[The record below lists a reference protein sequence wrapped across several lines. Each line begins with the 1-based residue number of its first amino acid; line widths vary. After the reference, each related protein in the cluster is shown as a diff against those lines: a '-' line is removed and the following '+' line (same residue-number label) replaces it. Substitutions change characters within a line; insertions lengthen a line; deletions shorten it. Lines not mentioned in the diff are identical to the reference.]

1 MIKIMGQTKE
11 ERMSKRERLF
21 DLFIHDLRG
30 PLSIALTSADN
41 LLNKSER
48 YGPLTDR
55 QKKALAII
63 LRNIRKSQALVQQ
76 MIQLLLSEEK
86 LFLRKEFSIQEVFR
100 DSLLEAIETIL
111 PDKAEVF
118 SEEMNNREF
127 QQTLETHGIIVELS
141 GKYCTAPFCHDPDKF
156 RQIMT
161 NLLSNALKYRR
172 SRVRVSIG
180 GEDDLFV
187 SVEDD
192 GPGIPLG
199 QEEAIFERFFQFNEK
214 KRSEIPGLGLGLIGV
229 KVLVEAMGG
238 EIRFV
243 SLKDTG
249 TCFTI
254 RIPTISLVS
263 EKAKSKKSVLDG
275 KRILIVDDEP
285 DVLSVLEEEILESC
299 PSCKID
305 KATTFQEAERL
316 LQSNPYDLV
325 VLDIMGI
332 RGFDLLELAV
342 RKHLRVAMLTSHALS
357 SEALKRS
364 FQLKARSFLPK
375 EKLGEIV
382 PFLEDVLTYEYLP
395 GWNLLYEKL
404 KEYFNGK
411 FGPDWEKKTGLDW
424 HEWMKSKN
432 HKD

>member
-1 MIKIMGQTKE
+1 MKTK
-11 ERMSKRERLF
+11 ERLF

-30 PLSIALTSADN
+30 PLSIASTSANN

-48 YGPLTDR
+48 YGPLTSQ
-55 QKKALAII
+55 QKRSLGVI

-76 MIQLLLSEEK
+76 MVQLLLSEAN
-86 LFLRKEFSIQEVFR
+86 LFNQKEFSIQEALK
-100 DSLLEAIETIL
+100 DSVLEAMETIL
-111 PDKAEVF
+111 PEKAEAF
-118 SEEMNNREF
+118 CEMMKDKEF
-127 QQTLETHGIIVELS
+127 QHALESHGIIVDFT
-141 GKYCTAPFCHDPDKF
+141 GKYCDSPFCHDPDKF
-156 RQIMT
+156 RQILI
-161 NLLSNALKYRR
+161 NLISNALKYRR
-172 SRVRVSIG
+172 SRVNVSIG

-199 QEEAIFERFFQFNEK
+199 KEEAIFERFFQFNEK
-214 KRSEIPGLGLGLIGV
+214 KRTEIPGLGLGLIGV

-254 RIPTISLVS
+254 RIPTIPPVS
-263 EKAKSKKSVLDG
+263 EEKKGKQSILEG
-275 KRILIVDDEP
+275 KRILAVDDEP
-285 DVLSVLEEEILESC
+285 DVLEVLEEEILESC
-299 PSCKID
+299 PKCKVD
-305 KATTFQEAERL
+305 KATTYKEAENL
-316 LQSNPYDLV
+316 LKTNHYDIV
-325 VLDIMGI
+325 ILDIMGI

-342 RKHLRVAMLTSHALS
+342 SRNFRVAMLTSHALS

-404 KEYFNGK
+404 KSYFNGK

-424 HEWMKSKN
+424 DAWIKSRN
-432 HKD
+432 H